1 VKLSIETVLS
11 ENMSVLRVCVA
22 VVLAASLH
30 ASSGQVINNNH
41 KETSNYDKQAI
52 SIEYEPLNDT
62 HTSDE
67 GLPLYG
73 TLNGTVT
80 ELDQISSSISLNKT
94 KAQLNCAAGYMDVKM
109 EFQRDFHGIVY
120 ADYDRHSSCKI
131 TGNGKPEATIR
142 IPLKGCGSLQR
153 PARVFTNNIV
163 VRFHPRL

>member
-1 VKLSIETVLS
+1 MHKTKYSHFHPQ
-11 ENMSVLRVCVA
+11 VCVA
-22 VVLAASLH
+22 VVFAASLH
-30 ASSGQVINNNH
+30 ASSGQVINTNH

-62 HTSDE
+62 HTNDE

-120 ADYDRHSSCKI
+120 ADYDRH
-131 TGNGKPEATIR
+131 R
-142 IPLKGCGSLQR
+142 
-153 PARVFTNNIV
+153 
-163 VRFHPRL
+163 